1 MKKLSK
7 FVVKKS
13 PIFLAIFLLV
23 LGPAVYGY
31 NNTNIYYDMAGA
43 LPKDMNY
50 VISNNKL
57 MDQFDVGNA
66 HMLLVDK
73 NMNKADVQ
81 EMIGELEDVKGV
93 KAALAMDSPDRDA
106 DS

>member
-1 MKKLSK
+1 
-7 FVVKKS
+7 
-13 PIFLAIFLLV
+13 
-23 LGPAVYGY
+23 
-31 NNTNIYYDMAGA
+31 
-43 LPKDMNY
+43 MNY

>member
-31 NNTNIYYDMAGA
+31 NNTNIYYDMAGGA
-43 LPKDMNY
+43 AKGYELCH
-50 VISNNKL
+50 I
-57 MDQFDVGNA
+57 QQQ
-66 HMLLVDK
+66 
-73 NMNKADVQ
+73 ADGSV
-81 EMIGELEDVKGV
+81 
-93 KAALAMDSPDRDA
+93 
-106 DS
+106 